1 MPIPLNHVGAGII
14 TLAAPASGAYTLT
27 FPSAVAAGTGYILS
41 SDTSGNLSWVALNAL
56 TATGELQALVP
67 VATNG
72 IVVNSLTISTSYT
85 IAAGY
90 SGSSA
95 GPVTL
100 GSGVTVT
107 VASGSRWVVL

>member
-1 MPIPLNHVGAGII
+1 MPIPLNHAGAGTV
-14 TLAAPASGAYTLT
+14 TLAAPASGSYTLT
-27 FPSAVAAGTGYILS
+27 FPTAVAAVNGYMLS
-41 SDTSGNLSWVALNAL
+41 SDTSGNLSWV
-56 TATGELQALVP
+56 VVPDP

-72 IVVNSLTISTSYT
+72 IVVNSLTVSTNYT

-100 GSGVTVT
+100 ASGVTVT